1 MLGVRESVEEVPVSR
16 GVEGRIAGRKDRV
29 LQKIEGANRKQVG
42 LACGIRTGKVHK

>member
-1 MLGVRESVEEVPVSR
+1 MPGVQEGVEEVPVSR

-29 LQKIEGANRKQVG
+29 LQKIEGANRKQVV